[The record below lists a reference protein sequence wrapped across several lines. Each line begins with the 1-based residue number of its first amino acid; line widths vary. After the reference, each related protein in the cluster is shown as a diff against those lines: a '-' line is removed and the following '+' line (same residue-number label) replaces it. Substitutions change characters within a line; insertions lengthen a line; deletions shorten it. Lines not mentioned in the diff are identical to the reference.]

1 MQQELDLK
9 KIRPG
14 SIRWDP
20 LPNITAIE
28 LAQATP
34 TLILLIAKSHF
45 TEHDQAA
52 RCLEVLPENVKRHF
66 SYRWEKA

>member
-1 MQQELDLK
+1 MQVELELK

-20 LPNITAIE
+20 LQNITTQE
-28 LAQATP
+28 LALALP
-34 TLILLIAKSHF
+34 VVILLLAKPHF

-52 RCLEVLPENVKRHF
+52 RCLEQLPETAKRHF
-66 SYRWEKA
+66 SYRWGKP